1 MKEVNNME
9 NKKSITQL
17 SGDELVK
24 IVSKTLKCPICGLDC
39 ASEWD
44 VYAHISKE
52 HPPMPINEVAS

>member
-1 MKEVNNME
+1 ME